1 MLTKL
6 TVRNFKRFESISID
20 LATPVVF
27 IGPNNSGKT
36 SAMQALALWE
46 LGMKRWVERYPC
58 GDSMPKKRPGITI
71 NRRDLFAIPHP
82 AANFLW
88 RNRRTRKISKIEGSQ
103 TIENV
108 RIEIVVEGTAYGE
121 RWKSGFEFDYANP
134 ESLYCRPLRC
144 VESGKSSRMPVP
156 KNAARMNIAYLP
168 PMSGLAA
175 NETRLEIGTI
185 NVRIGEGRTAEILRN
200 LCWRILENSKDE
212 WNALVKKIEELF
224 GVVLEDPEYV
234 PERGEI
240 TMNYR
245 EGSYRF
251 DLSCSG
257 RGLQQTLLLF
267 GYMHVNKN
275 SVILLDEPD
284 AHLETLRQR
293 AIYRQICEVAEK
305 FGNQII
311 AASHSEVVMNE
322 AVDKDL
328 VIAFVGMPH
337 RIGDRKSQVYK
348 ALAKIGWD
356 EYYQAENRRWVL
368 YLEGSTD
375 LSILQAFAMR
385 IGSEQAMAALD
396 MPYVHYVGNQPNAAA
411 EHYYGL
417 AEALPDLKGVAL
429 FDRME
434 KRFDEYSSLVYLHWK
449 KREIENY
456 LCTPETLKAFVRGT
470 VENEFND
477 MPLFRGRELDR
488 RNTAMEESIREVSK
502 AIETL
507 DQGIVWSDELKA
519 SDHFLKPL
527 FRTYYAKLDLPN
539 MMDKSGFH
547 RLVEYVPED
556 QIDIEIAEKLNA
568 IVNVANSV

>member
-103 TIENV
+103 TTENV

-200 LCWRILENSKDE
+200 LCWRILENSKGE

-245 EGSYRF
+245 EGGYRF

-267 GYMHVNKN
+267 
-275 SVILLDEPD
+275 S
-284 AHLETLRQR
+284 
-293 AIYRQICEVAEK
+293 
-305 FGNQII
+305 
-311 AASHSEVVMNE
+311 
-322 AVDKDL
+322 
-328 VIAFVGMPH
+328 
-337 RIGDRKSQVYK
+337 
-348 ALAKIGWD
+348 
-356 EYYQAENRRWVL
+356 
-368 YLEGSTD
+368 
-375 LSILQAFAMR
+375 
-385 IGSEQAMAALD
+385 
-396 MPYVHYVGNQPNAAA
+396 
-411 EHYYGL
+411 
-417 AEALPDLKGVAL
+417 
-429 FDRME
+429 
-434 KRFDEYSSLVYLHWK
+434 
-449 KREIENY
+449 
-456 LCTPETLKAFVRGT
+456 
-470 VENEFND
+470 
-477 MPLFRGRELDR
+477 
-488 RNTAMEESIREVSK
+488 
-502 AIETL
+502 
-507 DQGIVWSDELKA
+507 
-519 SDHFLKPL
+519 
-527 FRTYYAKLDLPN
+527 
-539 MMDKSGFH
+539 
-547 RLVEYVPED
+547 
-556 QIDIEIAEKLNA
+556 
-568 IVNVANSV
+568 